1 MSRSARRSTPLLQSL
16 VLGLT
21 AASALAISAGTLA
34 GCADENDPET
44 HVKKLNDPATLPG
57 AVNRLVQFFEDAMT
71 RDNKDRNGPSV
82 KPLLDKI
89 IEPMTQ
95 KCVAGDLDER
105 TNSKLIKFISDTRD
119 PRGEACMIK
128 TLKDYKPES
137 SEEDVRWAVRAVG
150 SMKSKA
156 AAGPLFEVFTK
167 LKPSKPK
174 ASTIYLDVHNALVE
188 INDPQWEPQ
197 LITMLG
203 RPIND
208 TKDVATLKDEIFWQ
222 STAAKLLGLQ
232 RSEKAVA
239 PLLKVMLSPL
249 KADVAQ
255 NAIYALTRI
264 GKSSVQPA
272 IALLQG
278 DNKELVEYAKVENL
292 KGAGDKPNADQI
304 KAASSTYVSTAALVL
319 ATIGR
324 QESAAPLLAALDK
337 AEDVPRAIIARELT
351 KLPKAPA
358 TLAAFEQ
365 AYEKTP
371 VTLSIPPGLNA
382 RPMLAEQVGYFFDAT
397 AVPWIVKT
405 AIEVKG
411 EEADVAP
418 VRDASLLTAL
428 KLATADQFGEID
440 RLFNA
445 RTTGDDGKPTTVGKS
460 FEKEYKLAKDLATSC
475 GAKVDC
481 YIGKLSDPASQ
492 AKETQFQGLKAA
504 YMVGVLGTPEV
515 RQKIVDA
522 FPKITN
528 AAVRF
533 ISVTVIDSLSPKG
546 DVELA
551 TKLQKIVDE
560 GEDSKDQERMSG
572 NAPFKTV
579 IYRLNARAQ

>member
-1 MSRSARRSTPLLQSL
+1 MSRSARRSTPLLRSL
-16 VLGLT
+16 AVGFVT
-21 AASALAISAGTLA
+21 ASALAFST
-34 GCADENDPET
+34 GCGDENDPET
-44 HVKKLNDPATLPG
+44 HVKKLDDPATLPG

-71 RDNKDRNGPSV
+71 RDNKDRNGPNV

-119 PRGEACMIK
+119 PRGEACLIK
-128 TLKDYKPES
+128 ALKDYKPDS
-137 SEEDVRWAVRAVG
+137 TEEDIRWAARAVG
-150 SMKSKA
+150 AMKSKA
-156 AAGPLFEVFTK
+156 AAGPLFDVFTK
-167 LKPSKPK
+167 MKPSKPK

-188 INDPQWEPQ
+188 VNDPSWEPQ
-197 LITMLG
+197 LITLLG
-203 RPIND
+203 HPIND

-232 RSEKAVA
+232 RSEKAVV

-264 GKSSVQPA
+264 GKSAVQPT
-272 IALLQG
+272 ISLLQG
-278 DNKELVEYAKVENL
+278 ESKELVEYAKVENL
-292 KGAGDKPNADQI
+292 KGAGDKPSSEQI

-351 KLPKAPA
+351 KLPKSPQI
-358 TLAAFEQ
+358 LAAFEQ

-371 VTLSIPPGLNA
+371 VTLSIPPGMNA
-382 RPMLAEQVGYFFDAT
+382 RPMLAEQVGYFFDPSV
-397 AVPWIVKT
+397 VPWIVKT
-405 AIEVKG
+405 ALETKG

-428 KLATADQFGEID
+428 KLATADQFVEID
-440 RLFNA
+440 KLFSA

-460 FEKEYKLAKDLATSC
+460 FENEYKLAKDIATTC

-481 YIGKLSDPASQ
+481 YLGKLGEPAAQ

-504 YMVGVLGTPEV
+504 YMVGVLGKPED
-515 RQKIVDA
+515 RQKIVDL
-522 FPKITN
+522 FPKLTN

-533 ISVTVIDSLSPKG
+533 ISVTVVDSLSPKG

-551 TKLQKIVDE
+551 GTLQKIVDD
-560 GEDSKDQERMSG
+560 GEESKDQSRISG
-572 NAPFKTV
+572 NAPFKAV